1 VVVEAANTNR
11 SGATG
16 MTTITVLN
24 PWSGIQ
30 KEESVENIMISIETF
45 ASPEECEA
53 VNNVFKGDND
63 FDWVKTFEKV
73 HGLDRLSA
81 IAFS

>member
-1 VVVEAANTNR
+1 MVIEAANTQRN
-11 SGATG
+11 GVTE

-24 PWSGIQ
+24 PWTGIQ
-30 KEESVENIMISIETF
+30 KEESVEDIMISIETF
-45 ASPEECEA
+45 ASQEECEA
-53 VNNVFKGDND
+53 VNNVFNGDND

-73 HGLDRLSA
+73 HGLDRLSE